1 MNKNTISPNNRL
13 MFDMMALE
21 RNNGMRSYV
30 SFHITKESIYPVMRL
45 KVIQKENG
53 KILYEKDKNEFS
65 YEERISIIKGLI
77 RLRKLK
83 ELGI

>member
-1 MNKNTISPNNRL
+1 MKR
-13 MFDMMALE
+13 
-21 RNNGMRSYV
+21 
-30 SFHITKESIYPVMRL
+30 
-45 KVIQKENG
+45 
-53 KILYEKDKNEFS
+53 KNEFS

>member
-1 MNKNTISPNNRL
+1 
-13 MFDMMALE
+13 
-21 RNNGMRSYV
+21 MRSYV
-30 SFHITKESIYPVMRL
+30 SFHNTKESRYPVMRL
-45 KVIQKENG
+45 KIIQIKN
-53 KILYEKDKNEFS
+53 KDILYEKDKNEFS